1 MIMHHIV
8 QSIFLLIGA
17 IAVWASLFNKD
28 WLFTA
33 ENAQFVVCRLG
44 RKGARWVYGTI
55 GIIFMF
61 AAIYFY
67 YQIQKQEVS

>member
-8 QSIFLLIGA
+8 QAIFLLTGLVA
-17 IAVWASLFNKD
+17 LWASLFNKD

-33 ENAQFVVCRLG
+33 DNARFVVSRFG
-44 RKGARWVYGTI
+44 RNGARVVYGTI
-55 GIIFMF
+55 GAIFIF

-67 YQIQKQEVS
+67 YQIECI

>member
-8 QSIFLLIGA
+8 QGIFLLTGVTA
-17 IAVWASLFNKD
+17 LLASLLNKD

-33 ENAQFVVCRLG
+33 DNARFVVKRFG
-44 RKGARWVYGTI
+44 RNGARWVYGAI
-55 GIIFMF
+55 GATFIF

-67 YQIQKQEVS
+67 CKIESL

>member
-8 QSIFLLIGA
+8 QAIFLLTGA
-17 IAVWASLFNKD
+17 ISLWASLFNKD

-33 ENAQFVVCRLG
+33 ENARFVVNRLG
-44 RKGARWVYGTI
+44 RNGARWVYGTI
-55 GIIFMF
+55 GIIFIF

-67 YQIQKQEVS
+67 NQTDNI

>member
-8 QSIFLLIGA
+8 QAIFLLTGLVA
-17 IAVWASLFNKD
+17 LWASLFNKD

-33 ENAQFVVCRLG
+33 DNARFVVSRFG
-44 RKGARWVYGTI
+44 RNGARVVYGTI
-55 GIIFMF
+55 GAIFIF

-67 YQIQKQEVS
+67 YQIEFI